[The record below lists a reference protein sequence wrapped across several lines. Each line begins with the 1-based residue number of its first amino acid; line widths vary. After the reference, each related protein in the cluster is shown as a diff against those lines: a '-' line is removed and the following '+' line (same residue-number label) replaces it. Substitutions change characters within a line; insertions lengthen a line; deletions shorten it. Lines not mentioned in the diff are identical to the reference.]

1 MALRI
6 RKDGRILCAALH
18 PEEPEDIYVHDGIS
32 YELSVIAGVLVT
44 DAKHLRDGDKV
55 GHGEWWW
62 VTDRPDLIGTN
73 GNEGVR

>member
-6 RKDGRILCAALH
+6 RKDGRVLCAAMH

-32 YELSVIAGVLVT
+32 HELCVTMGFLVT
-44 DAKHLRDGDKV
+44 DDKHLRDGDGV

-62 VTDRPDLIGTN
+62 AIDRPDLIGTK
-73 GNEGVR
+73 GNEG